1 MKIGFVGLGNMGS
14 AMARN
19 LVKAGHTVTVYNRT
33 QARAEEFANIAGS
46 LAEAAAGEVVIT
58 MLADD
63 HAVEEQH
70 LVDVMRPGAIHLSM
84 STISPALSER
94 LAQTHAQAGQHY
106 VAAPV
111 LGRPEAADA

>member
-33 QARAEEFANIAGS
+33 QARAEEFANTAGS

-63 HAVEEQH
+63 HAVEDQG
-70 LVDVMRPGAIHLSM
+70 LPKIMRAGAIHVSM

-94 LAQTHAQAGQHY
+94 LAKAHG
-106 VAAPV
+106 
-111 LGRPEAADA
+111 EA